1 MRKLLKHDFKA
12 LLRVIIPIN
21 IIILA
26 SAIVGCLSLTVLFN
40 MDNGQET
47 YSSFFNLVR
56 ELTTIGAYLTLMAV
70 LIALSA
76 AFFATLI
83 VICVRYYKNMIT
95 DEAYLTFT
103 LPRSTGKI
111 FASKFITGYVGMIIT
126 SVFTSIGYAMVGYTF
141 LLNIARES
149 GTNLHQVFKDITEF
163 LNNTVKMLIE
173 DEHFDVHPSLFIIVG
188 IILVIVMTAK
198 QLLLPYTCMNIGG
211 CIAKKYKLL
220 CAVGVYFG
228 FTFISS
234 IIYNV
239 LNFVS
244 MNLVYGF
251 DDFRV
256 SFFFTLLVIYTL
268 LELVITAL
276 LWIIS
281 AAILKKKLNLQ

>member
-26 SAIVGCLSLTVLFN
+26 SAIIGCLSLTVLFN

-47 YSSFFNLVR
+47 YSSFFYLVR

-173 DEHFDVHPSLFIIVG
+173 DEHFDVHPSL
-188 IILVIVMTAK
+188 
-198 QLLLPYTCMNIGG
+198 
-211 CIAKKYKLL
+211 
-220 CAVGVYFG
+220 
-228 FTFISS
+228 
-234 IIYNV
+234 
-239 LNFVS
+239 
-244 MNLVYGF
+244 
-251 DDFRV
+251 
-256 SFFFTLLVIYTL
+256 
-268 LELVITAL
+268 
-276 LWIIS
+276 
-281 AAILKKKLNLQ
+281 